1 MMGGLLL
8 PGLVQAQNHPCDPPS
23 VIPCH
28 VCRFDTFYGSP
39 PRQLPN
45 GWTGFVLAGD
55 LTFMQDIDTFWG
67 APALRMW
74 SNGGI
79 FKAGVFTRVR
89 VTPGAGYRAAVFW
102 AAPNAPETFG
112 RQLGIDPTGG
122 VDPTAPTV
130 IWGAYALEAR
140 PHPQSHPTETCR
152 HRRHCSL
159 SRRTRACSG
168 RSHTSSSQP
177 YACPLTYSH
186 SLSHIQAHTDCH
198 GYGYNRAHAFSH
210 IDGDGLPC
218 SNQNTLFDH
227 HVDIRQKL
235 LERPPNRL
243 G

>member
-28 VCRFDTFYGSP
+28 VCGFDTFYGSP

-122 VDPTAPTV
+122 VDPTASTV
-130 IWGAYALEAR
+130 IWG
-140 PHPQSHPTETCR
+140 PMHWGP
-152 HRRHCSL
+152 
-159 SRRTRACSG
+159 G
-168 RSHTSSSQP
+168 RILSHTP
-177 YACPLTYSH
+177 PK
-186 SLSHIQAHTDCH
+186 
-198 GYGYNRAHAFSH
+198 
-210 IDGDGLPC
+210 P
-218 SNQNTLFDH
+218 
-227 HVDIRQKL
+227 VDIDAIAL
-235 LERPPNRL
+235 YPDEHAPALAAATPAPPNPTPAPLHTPTPSLTSKPTPTATATATTARTPSVTL
-243 G
+243 TVTAFPVPTKTRFSTTTSTFGKSGLKGLRTD

>member
-1 MMGGLLL
+1 MVCSWLSMALYFIFMPRYMFLMVSLWMMGGLLL

-28 VCRFDTFYGSP
+28 VCGFDTFYGSP

-102 AAPNAPETFG
+102 RLPTCLKRLDASWASIPPEASILRHPPSSGGLCIGGQAASSVT
-112 RQLGIDPTGG
+112 
-122 VDPTAPTV
+122 
-130 IWGAYALEAR
+130 
-140 PHPQSHPTETCR
+140 PHR
-152 HRRHCSL
+152 NL
-159 SRRTRACSG
+159 
-168 RSHTSSSQP
+168 
-177 YACPLTYSH
+177 
-186 SLSHIQAHTDCH
+186 
-198 GYGYNRAHAFSH
+198 
-210 IDGDGLPC
+210 
-218 SNQNTLFDH
+218 
-227 HVDIRQKL
+227 
-235 LERPPNRL
+235 
-243 G
+243 